1 MSKATFGEPLMHAI
15 GHAYTA
21 AAKKHIGYR
30 ESLLGID
37 GHLTSI
43 GQKMRSNYMHL
54 DVSGRKEAH
63 LHRRDFVLFFVE
75 RISVVHGSS
84 S

>member
-1 MSKATFGEPLMHAI
+1 MSKSTFGEPLMHAI

-54 DVSGRKEAH
+54 DVSEEKHQRGEKA
-63 LHRRDFVLFFVE
+63 
-75 RISVVHGSS
+75 
-84 S
+84 